1 MFKKYH
7 LKLKK
12 ISKNYVFNTMLL
24 TLVMHYVSIEAC
36 VYDAI
41 TETCSSNGNFKY
53 CQNVSPELRGAR
65 VTLELL

>member
-1 MFKKYH
+1 
-7 LKLKK
+7 
-12 ISKNYVFNTMLL
+12 MLL
-24 TLVMHYVSIEAC
+24 TLSLWQLLLYIPQPNNYALCHNRSN
-36 VYDAI
+36 DAI